1 VKTTIRY
8 CLSGAETAQGT
19 VVVID
24 VFRSSNTILMLLA
37 RGASSVVP
45 VMKINEAFDLKRRHP
60 EHLLAGERKGIKVEG
75 FDMGNSP
82 HEASQKDFADRG
94 VILSTSAGTRAIQAI
109 READRIL
116 VGSFGNARALVDNL
130 RRSKASHVTWLAV
143 GTEGVSRAVEDDLCA
158 EYLRGVAEGKAR
170 NPNTMREEILSGEGA
185 ARLRRLGQEDD
196 FFYCLTTDLFDFV
209 PELSKTDSL
218 NGFVNRKE
226 L

>member
-1 VKTTIRY
+1 
-8 CLSGAETAQGT
+8 

-37 RGASSVVP
+37 RGASAVIP
-45 VMKINEAFDLKRRHP
+45 VMKVNEAFDLKRRHP

-82 HEASQKDFADRG
+82 HEASQTDLAGKG
-94 VILSTSAGTRAIQAI
+94 VILSTSGGTRAIRAI
-109 READRIL
+109 RKADRIL

-130 RRSKASHVTWLAV
+130 RRSKASLVTWLAV

-158 EYLRGVAEGKAR
+158 KYLKGIAEGKAR
-170 NPNTMREEILSGEGA
+170 NPNNMREEILSGEGA

-196 FFYCLTTDLFDFV
+196 FSYCLTTDLFDFV

-218 NGFVNRKE
+218 NGFVNRKK